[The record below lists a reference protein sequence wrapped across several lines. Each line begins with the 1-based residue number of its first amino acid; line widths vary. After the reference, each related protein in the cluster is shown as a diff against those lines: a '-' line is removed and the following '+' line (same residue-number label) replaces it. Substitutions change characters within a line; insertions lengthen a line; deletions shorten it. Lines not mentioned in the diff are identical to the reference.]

1 MSQAKASGTGAPTVA
16 QSAVVELALGLI
28 GLVLIVVLGHSI
40 AASFGAPVDRLLAAP
55 IGLGLGIALGGA
67 FGLGVTRPRF
77 AERIRPFL
85 ARFTSSTPTIL
96 NFALI
101 GLAAALGEETLFR
114 AAIQPWAGIVISSL
128 LFTLAH
134 AVIADF
140 RRPTPG
146 KVAYAAL
153 AFGMGVVLGLEYE
166 HLGIAASMATH
177 FAFDATALTMVRP
190 LLPIRAN
197 A

>member
-85 ARFTSSTPTIL
+85 ARFT
-96 NFALI
+96 
-101 GLAAALGEETLFR
+101 
-114 AAIQPWAGIVISSL
+114 
-128 LFTLAH
+128 
-134 AVIADF
+134 
-140 RRPTPG
+140 
-146 KVAYAAL
+146 
-153 AFGMGVVLGLEYE
+153 
-166 HLGIAASMATH
+166 
-177 FAFDATALTMVRP
+177 
-190 LLPIRAN
+190 
-197 A
+197 